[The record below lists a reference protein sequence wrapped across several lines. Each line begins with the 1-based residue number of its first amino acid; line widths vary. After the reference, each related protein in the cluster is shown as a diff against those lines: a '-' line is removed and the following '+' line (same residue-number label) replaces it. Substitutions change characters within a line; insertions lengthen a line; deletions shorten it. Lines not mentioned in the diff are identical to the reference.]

1 MFCMMWESVTLY
13 DKILNNNI
21 RLEMR
26 EYGNSKCKLR
36 QMRKYFQPKENR
48 ESTVKNHFKYG

>member
-1 MFCMMWESVTLY
+1 MWESVTLY

-36 QMRKYFQPKENR
+36 QMRKYFQQKENR
-48 ESTVKNHFKYG
+48 ESTVKNHLWYG